1 MPGPIEIVTK
11 AYCETCPD
19 FSPVVHRH
27 YGDKGISWQTVVCEH
42 KELCERIYKTAT
54 ADFIRKGNKNA

>member
-1 MPGPIEIVTK
+1 MPGPIEITTK
-11 AYCETCPD
+11 AYCETCPY

-27 YGDKGISWQTVVCEH
+27 YGDKGISWQTVICKH

-54 ADFIRKGNKNA
+54 ADFIRKGNNNA